1 MEGIR
6 LVRAFGESRDLVFSP
21 SRSNLGLVS
30 FRLTG
35 FVRNREIYN
44 LGMVSGP
51 VLLKIKGSS
60 WMFILLGVNKTKK
73 KTKTNNEI
81 GQMLVSGALDDT
93 KTIGKADADIFANF
107 GPEKP

>member
-1 MEGIR
+1 MKEQRNILISFFPVGDSQKSKTCLLEGIR

-30 FRLTG
+30 SRLAG

-51 VLLKIKGSS
+51 VLLKIKGKS
-60 WMFILLGVNKTKK
+60 
-73 KTKTNNEI
+73 
-81 GQMLVSGALDDT
+81 
-93 KTIGKADADIFANF
+93 
-107 GPEKP
+107 